1 MDKCKNMSMKY
12 ILAIDQGTT
21 SSRAIVFDEDQKIIS
36 ESQREYELQYP
47 NNGWVEADP
56 DEILNSVEETINN
69 VLDGLPHEIAAC
81 GITNQRETVV
91 VWDKSSGKPIYP
103 AIIWQDRRTSD
114 LCNKL
119 KDKDNLENE
128 IREKTGLLLDP
139 YFSASKIQWILDN
152 VENAREKAIS
162 GELCFGTIETYLIW
176 NLTEEK
182 NHKTD
187 ATNAS
192 RTMLM
197 NLKTTQ
203 WDESLLKI
211 FNIPKIILP
220 EICPCDDTFGSI
232 KALGM
237 KFPITGVIGDQ
248 QSALFGQNCFEFGEM
263 KSTYGTG
270 CFLMVNTKE
279 QIHKS
284 EARLLSTVGCMLGN
298 KTTYAL
304 EGSIF
309 SAGTSI
315 QWLRDE
321 MEFFTDA
328 SESEELIDENFDSKG
343 INFIP
348 AFTGLGAPHWNSEIR
363 GSIHGIQ
370 RDSSRKDIITAVFKA
385 IAFQTLEILD
395 ALEKDGVSVS
405 SLKVDGGMV
414 QNKRFLQ
421 LLSNILS
428 TDIKKPDQ
436 IESTAV
442 GAFKIALLGSGIKNI
457 DEIKKIGTYDETK
470 AVPSIELNNDYQTWK
485 AYLTKNL

>member
-232 KALGM
+232 KAHGM

-328 SESEELIDENFDSKG
+328 SESEGLIDENFDSKG

-470 AVPSIELNNDYQTWK
+470 AVPSIELNYDYQTWK

>member
-1 MDKCKNMSMKY
+1 MSMKY

-232 KALGM
+232 KAHGM

-328 SESEELIDENFDSKG
+328 SESEGLIDENFDSKG

>member
-1 MDKCKNMSMKY
+1 MDKCENMSMKY
-12 ILAIDQGTT
+12 LLSIDQGTT
-21 SSRAIVFDEDQKIIS
+21 SSRAIVFDENQNIIS
-36 ESQREYELQYP
+36 ESQKEYELQYP
-47 NNGWVEADP
+47 NDGWVEAKP
-56 DEILNSVEETINN
+56 DEILASVKETIKKALESSK
-69 VLDGLPHEIAAC
+69 VEIAAC

-91 VWDKSSGKPIYP
+91 VWDRLTGKPIYP

-114 LCNKL
+114 LCNEL
-119 KDKDNLENE
+119 KKKKNLESE

-139 YFSASKIQWILDN
+139 YFSASKIKWILDN
-152 VENAREKAIS
+152 VENARKMAEN

-197 NLKTTQ
+197 NLETLG
-203 WDESLLKI
+203 WDDSLLEI
-211 FNIPKIILP
+211 FDIPKNILP
-220 EICPCDDTFGSI
+220 KICSCDDTFGSI
-232 KALGM
+232 RTCDQ

-279 QIHKS
+279 KIYKS
-284 EARLLSTVGCMLGN
+284 DARLLSTVGCMLGN
-298 KTTYAL
+298 SVSYAL

-321 MEFFTDA
+321 MQFFEDS
-328 SESEELIDENFDSKG
+328 SESEELINDDFDSRG

-370 RDSSRKDIITAVFKA
+370 RDSSKKDLVTAVFKA
-385 IAFQTLEILD
+385 ICFQTLEIVE
-395 ALEKDGVSVS
+395 ALELDGVSVR

-414 QNKRFLQ
+414 NNRKFLQ

-428 TDIKKPDQ
+428 TNVKKPDQ

-442 GAFKIALLGSGIKNI
+442 GAFKIALLGSRIKNV
-457 DEIKKIGTYDETK
+457 DEIKEIGSYEKLEPKQAPQLSDDYKI
-470 AVPSIELNNDYQTWK
+470 WK
-485 AYLTKNL
+485 GFLTKNL

>member
-36 ESQREYELQYP
+36 ESQREYEHQYP

-232 KALGM
+232 KAHGM

-328 SESEELIDENFDSKG
+328 SESEGLIDENFDSKG

>member
-81 GITNQRETVV
+81 GITNQRDTVV

-232 KALGM
+232 KAHGM

-328 SESEELIDENFDSKG
+328 SESEGLIDENFDSKG

>member
-1 MDKCKNMSMKY
+1 MDKCENTSMKY
-12 ILAIDQGTT
+12 ILSIDQGTT
-21 SSRAIVFDEDQKIIS
+21 SSRAIIFDENQKIIS
-36 ESQREYELQYP
+36 ESQKEYQLQYP
-47 NNGWVEADP
+47 KDGWVEAKP
-56 DEILNSVEETINN
+56 EEILESVKETIEK
-69 VLDGLPHEIAAC
+69 VLEASAVDIAAC

-91 VWDKSSGKPIYP
+91 VWDRSSGKPVYP

-114 LCNKL
+114 LCNEL
-119 KDKDNLENE
+119 KKKENLENE
-128 IREKTGLLLDP
+128 IRKKTGLLLDP
-139 YFSASKIQWILDN
+139 YFSASKIKWILDN
-152 VENAREKAIS
+152 VENARKKAEN

-197 NLKTTQ
+197 NLETLD
-203 WDESLLKI
+203 WDHSLLEI
-211 FNIPKIILP
+211 FNIPKSILP
-220 EICPCDDTFGSI
+220 EICSCDDNFGSI
-232 KALGM
+232 DVSDQ

-248 QSALFGQNCFEFGEM
+248 QSALFGQNCVEFGEM

-279 QIHKS
+279 KIYKS
-284 EARLLSTVGCMLGN
+284 KARLLSTVACMLGN
-298 KTTYAL
+298 KVSYAL

-321 MEFFTDA
+321 MKFFDDS
-328 SESEELIDENFDSKG
+328 SESEDLIDDKFDSKG
-343 INFIP
+343 VNFIP

-370 RDSSRKDIITAVFKA
+370 RDTSKVDLITAVFKA
-385 IAFQTLEILD
+385 ICFQTLEIVE
-395 ALEKDGVSVS
+395 ALELDGVSVS
-405 SLKVDGGMV
+405 ALKVDGGMV
-414 QNKRFLQ
+414 KNKKFLQ
-421 LLSNILS
+421 LLSNTLS
-428 TDIKKPDQ
+428 TNIKKPDQ

-442 GAFKIALLGSGIKNI
+442 GAFKIALLGSGIKDIN
-457 DEIKKIGTYDETK
+457 EIQQIGSYDEVK
-470 AVPSIELNNDYQTWK
+470 SQQSLKLNDDYKVWK
-485 AYLTKNL
+485 EYLTKNL

>member
-69 VLDGLPHEIAAC
+69 VLDGLPYEIAAC
-81 GITNQRETVV
+81 GFTNQRETVV
-91 VWDKSSGKPIYP
+91 VWEKSSGKPIYP

-139 YFSASKIQWILDN
+139 YFSASKIKWILDN

-232 KALGM
+232 KAHGM

-328 SESEELIDENFDSKG
+328 SESEGLIDENFDSKG

>member
-152 VENAREKAIS
+152 VENAREKAKN

-232 KALGM
+232 KAHGM

-328 SESEELIDENFDSKG
+328 SESEGLIDENFDSKG

>member
-220 EICPCDDTFGSI
+220 EICSCDDTFGSI
-232 KALGM
+232 KVHGM

-328 SESEELIDENFDSKG
+328 SESEGLIDENFDSKG

>member
-197 NLKTTQ
+197 NLKTAQ

-232 KALGM
+232 KAHGM

-328 SESEELIDENFDSKG
+328 SESEGLIDENFDSKG

>member
-232 KALGM
+232 KAHGM

-328 SESEELIDENFDSKG
+328 SESERLIDENFDSKG

-457 DEIKKIGTYDETK
+457 DEIKKIGTYDEIK

>member
-12 ILAIDQGTT
+12 LLSIDQGTT
-21 SSRAIVFDEDQKIIS
+21 SSRAIVFDENQNIIS
-36 ESQREYELQYP
+36 ESQKEYELQYP
-47 NNGWVEADP
+47 NDGWVEANP
-56 DEILNSVEETINN
+56 DEILGSVKETIKKALESSK
-69 VLDGLPHEIAAC
+69 VEIAAC

-91 VWDKSSGKPIYP
+91 VWDRVSGEAIYP

-114 LCNKL
+114 LCNEL
-119 KDKDNLENE
+119 KEKENLESE

-139 YFSASKIQWILDN
+139 YFSATKIKWILDN
-152 VENAREKAIS
+152 VENAKKMAEN
-162 GELCFGTIETYLIW
+162 GELCFGTIESFLIW

-197 NLKTTQ
+197 NLETLE
-203 WDESLLKI
+203 WDDSLLGI
-211 FNIPKIILP
+211 FNIPKNILP
-220 EICPCDDTFGSI
+220 EICSCDDTFGSI
-232 KALGM
+232 NLFDQ

-248 QSALFGQNCFEFGEM
+248 QSALFGQNCLEFGEM

-279 QIHKS
+279 KIYKS
-284 EARLLSTVGCMLGN
+284 EARLLSTVGCMLGS
-298 KTTYAL
+298 TVSYAL

-321 MEFFTDA
+321 MKFFDDS
-328 SESEELIDENFDSKG
+328 SESEDLIDDEFDSRG
-343 INFIP
+343 VNFIP

-370 RDSSRKDIITAVFKA
+370 RDSSKVDLITAVFKA
-385 IAFQTLEILD
+385 ICFQTLEIVE
-395 ALEKDGVSVS
+395 ALKHDGVSVS
-405 SLKVDGGMV
+405 ALKVDGGMV
-414 QNKRFLQ
+414 KNKKFLQ
-421 LLSNILS
+421 LLSNTLS
-428 TDIKKPDQ
+428 TNIKKPNQ

-442 GAFKIALLGSGIKNI
+442 GAFKIALLGSGIKDI
-457 DEIKKIGTYDETK
+457 DEIQKIGSYDEVK
-470 AVPSIELNNDYQTWK
+470 SQQSLKLNDDYQIWK
-485 AYLTKNL
+485 EYLAKNL

>member
-139 YFSASKIQWILDN
+139 YFSASKIKWILDN
-152 VENAREKAIS
+152 VENARERAIS

-211 FNIPKIILP
+211 FDIPKIILP
-220 EICPCDDTFGSI
+220 EICSCDDTFGSI
-232 KALGM
+232 KVCGM

-328 SESEELIDENFDSKG
+328 SESEGLIDENFDSKG

-470 AVPSIELNNDYQTWK
+470 AVPSIELNKDYQTWK

>member
-211 FNIPKIILP
+211 FDIPKIILP
-220 EICPCDDTFGSI
+220 EICSCDDTFGSI
-232 KALGM
+232 KVCGM

-321 MEFFTDA
+321 MEFFADA
-328 SESEELIDENFDSKG
+328 SESEGLIDDNFDSKG

-470 AVPSIELNNDYQTWK
+470 AVPSIELNKDYQTWK

>member
-12 ILAIDQGTT
+12 LLSIDQGTT
-21 SSRAIVFDEDQKIIS
+21 SSRAIVFDENQNIIS
-36 ESQREYELQYP
+36 ESQKEYELQYP
-47 NNGWVEADP
+47 NDGWVEAKP
-56 DEILNSVEETINN
+56 DEILASVKETTKKALESSK
-69 VLDGLPHEIAAC
+69 VDIAAC

-91 VWDKSSGKPIYP
+91 VWNRASGDPIYP

-114 LCNKL
+114 LCNEL
-119 KDKDNLENE
+119 KKKKNLESE
-128 IREKTGLLLDP
+128 IRKKTGLLLDP
-139 YFSASKIQWILDN
+139 YFSATKIKWILDN
-152 VENAREKAIS
+152 VENARKMAEK
-162 GELCFGTIETYLIW
+162 GELCFGTIETYLVW

-182 NHKTD
+182 SHKTD

-197 NLKTTQ
+197 NLETLE
-203 WDESLLKI
+203 WDDSLLEI
-211 FNIPKIILP
+211 FDIPKNILP
-220 EICPCDDTFGSI
+220 EICSCDDNFGSI
-232 KALGM
+232 DTCDQ

-279 QIHKS
+279 KIYKS
-284 EARLLSTVGCMLGN
+284 DARLLSTVGCMLGN
-298 KTTYAL
+298 RVSYAL

-321 MEFFTDA
+321 MQFFEDS
-328 SESEELIDENFDSKG
+328 SESEDLINDDFDSRG
-343 INFIP
+343 VNFIP

-370 RDSSRKDIITAVFKA
+370 RDSSKKDLVTAVFKA
-385 IAFQTLEILD
+385 ICFQTLELVE
-395 ALEKDGVSVS
+395 ALELDGVSVR

-414 QNKRFLQ
+414 NNRKFLQ

-428 TDIKKPDQ
+428 TNVKKPDQ

-442 GAFKIALLGSGIKNI
+442 GAFKIALLGSRIKNV
-457 DEIKKIGTYDETK
+457 DEIKEIGSYEELRPKQAPQLSDDYKI
-470 AVPSIELNNDYQTWK
+470 WK
-485 AYLTKNL
+485 DYLTKNL

>member
-232 KALGM
+232 KAHGM

-328 SESEELIDENFDSKG
+328 SESEGLIDENFDSKG

-442 GAFKIALLGSGIKNI
+442 GAFKIAFLGSGIKNI

>member
-1 MDKCKNMSMKY
+1 MKHV
-12 ILAIDQGTT
+12 LTIDQGTT
-21 SSRAIVFDEDQKIIS
+21 SSRAIIFDEHQNIIS

-47 NNGWVEADP
+47 YDGWVEADP
-56 DEILNSVEETINN
+56 DEILDSVKETVNT
-69 VLDGLPHEIAAC
+69 VLDISEVEIDAC

-91 VWDKSSGKPIYP
+91 VWDRSSGKPIYP
-103 AIIWQDRRTSD
+103 AIVWQDRRTSD
-114 LCNKL
+114 LCNEL
-119 KDKDNLENE
+119 KEKENLENE

-139 YFSASKIQWILDN
+139 YFSASKIKWILDN
-152 VENAREKAIS
+152 VENARQMAHD

-197 NLKTTQ
+197 NLETLE
-203 WDESLLKI
+203 WDESLLRI
-211 FNIPKIILP
+211 FDIPKKMLP
-220 EICPCDDTFGSI
+220 EICSCDDNFGTI
-232 KALGM
+232 NLYGQKI
-237 KFPITGVIGDQ
+237 PITGVIGDQ

-279 QIHKS
+279 KIYKS
-284 EARLLSTVGCMLGN
+284 KARLLSTVGCKLGN
-298 KTTYAL
+298 ITSYAL

-321 MEFFTDA
+321 MKFFDDSSQ
-328 SESEELIDENFDSKG
+328 SEDMINDNYDSNG

-363 GSIHGIQ
+363 GSIHGLQ
-370 RDSSRKDIITAVFKA
+370 RDSSRIDLITAVFKA
-385 IAFQTLEILD
+385 ICFQTLEILE
-395 ALEKDGVSVS
+395 ALKLDGVSVS
-405 SLKVDGGMV
+405 ALKVDGGMV
-414 QNKRFLQ
+414 KNKKFLQ
-421 LLSNILS
+421 LLSNTLS
-428 TDIKKPDQ
+428 VNIKKPDQ

-442 GAFKIALLGSGIKNI
+442 GAFKIALLGSGVKTI
-457 DEIKKIGTYDETK
+457 DEIQKISKYNEIK
-470 AVPSIELNNDYQTWK
+470 SHPSSQLNDDYKIWK
-485 AYLTKNL
+485 EYLARNL

>member
-220 EICPCDDTFGSI
+220 EICSCDDTFGSI
-232 KALGM
+232 KAHGM

-321 MEFFTDA
+321 MEFFADA
-328 SESEELIDENFDSKG
+328 SESEGLIDENFDSKG

>member
-197 NLKTTQ
+197 NLKTTK

-232 KALGM
+232 KAHGM

-328 SESEELIDENFDSKG
+328 SESEGLIDENFDSKG

>member
-12 ILAIDQGTT
+12 LLSIDQGTT
-21 SSRAIVFDEDQKIIS
+21 SSRAIVFDENQNIIS
-36 ESQREYELQYP
+36 ESQKEYELQYP
-47 NNGWVEADP
+47 NDGWVEAKP
-56 DEILNSVEETINN
+56 DEILASVKETIKKALESSK
-69 VLDGLPHEIAAC
+69 VEIAAC

-91 VWDKSSGKPIYP
+91 VWDRLTGKPIYP
-103 AIIWQDRRTSD
+103 AIIWQDRRTSN
-114 LCNKL
+114 LCNQL
-119 KDKDNLENE
+119 KKKNLEGE
-128 IREKTGLLLDP
+128 IRKKTGLLLDP
-139 YFSASKIQWILDN
+139 YFSATKIKWILDN
-152 VENAREKAIS
+152 VENARKMAEN
-162 GELCFGTIETYLIW
+162 GELCFGTIETFLVW

-197 NLKTTQ
+197 NLETLD
-203 WDESLLKI
+203 WDDYLLEI
-211 FNIPKIILP
+211 FNIPKNILP
-220 EICPCDDTFGSI
+220 EICSCDDTFGSI
-232 KALGM
+232 DLCNQ

-279 QIHKS
+279 EIYKS

-298 KTTYAL
+298 KVSYAL

-321 MEFFTDA
+321 MKFFDDS
-328 SESEELIDENFDSKG
+328 SESEELINADFDSRG
-343 INFIP
+343 VNFIP

-370 RDSSRKDIITAVFKA
+370 RDSSKGDLITAVFKA
-385 IAFQTLEILD
+385 ICFQTLEIVA
-395 ALEKDGVSVS
+395 ALSLDGVSVS

-414 QNKRFLQ
+414 KNRKFLQ
-421 LLSNILS
+421 LLSNTLS
-428 TDIKKPDQ
+428 TNLKKPDQ

-457 DEIKKIGTYDETK
+457 DEIKEIGSYDEIK
-470 AVPSIELNNDYQTWK
+470 SKQSPQLSKDYQIWK
-485 AYLTKNL
+485 GYLTKNL

>member
-1 MDKCKNMSMKY
+1 VDKCENMRMKY
-12 ILAIDQGTT
+12 LLSIDQGTT
-21 SSRAIVFDEDQKIIS
+21 SSRAIVFDENQNIIS
-36 ESQREYELQYP
+36 ESQKEYELQYP
-47 NNGWVEADP
+47 KDGWVEANP
-56 DEILNSVEETINN
+56 DEILGSVKETIKKALESSK
-69 VLDGLPHEIAAC
+69 VEIAAC

-91 VWDKSSGKPIYP
+91 VWDRVSGEAIYP

-114 LCNKL
+114 LCSEL
-119 KDKDNLENE
+119 KQKENLESE

-139 YFSASKIQWILDN
+139 YFSATKIKWILDN
-152 VENAREKAIS
+152 VENAKKMAEN
-162 GELCFGTIETYLIW
+162 GELCFGTIESFLIW

-197 NLKTTQ
+197 NLETLE
-203 WDESLLKI
+203 WDDSLLEI
-211 FNIPKIILP
+211 FNIPKNILP
-220 EICPCDDTFGSI
+220 EICSCDDTFGLI
-232 KALGM
+232 NLFDQ

-279 QIHKS
+279 KIYKS
-284 EARLLSTVGCMLGN
+284 EARLLSTVGCMLGS
-298 KTTYAL
+298 TVSYAL

-321 MEFFTDA
+321 MKFFDDS
-328 SESEELIDENFDSKG
+328 SESEDLIDDEFDSRG
-343 INFIP
+343 VNFIP

-370 RDSSRKDIITAVFKA
+370 RDSSKVDLITAVFKA
-385 IAFQTLEILD
+385 ICFQTLEIVE
-395 ALEKDGVSVS
+395 ALEHDGVSVS
-405 SLKVDGGMV
+405 ALKVDGGMV
-414 QNKRFLQ
+414 KNKKFLQ
-421 LLSNILS
+421 LLSNTLS
-428 TDIKKPDQ
+428 TNIKKPDQ

-442 GAFKIALLGSGIKNI
+442 GAFKIALLGSGIKDI
-457 DEIKKIGTYDETK
+457 DEIQKIGSYDEVK
-470 AVPSIELNNDYQTWK
+470 SQQSLKLNDDYQIWK
-485 AYLTKNL
+485 EYLAKNL

>member
-1 MDKCKNMSMKY
+1 MKY

-203 WDESLLKI
+203 WDKSLLKI

-232 KALGM
+232 KAHGM

-328 SESEELIDENFDSKG
+328 SESEGLIDENFDSKG

>member
-232 KALGM
+232 KAHGM

-328 SESEELIDENFDSKG
+328 SESERLIDENFDSKG

-370 RDSSRKDIITAVFKA
+370 RDSSRKDITTAVFKA

>member
-1 MDKCKNMSMKY
+1 VDKCENTSMKY
-12 ILAIDQGTT
+12 ILSIDQGTT
-21 SSRAIVFDEDQKIIS
+21 SSRAIIFDENQKIIS
-36 ESQREYELQYP
+36 ESQKEYQLQYP
-47 NNGWVEADP
+47 KDGWVEAKP
-56 DEILNSVEETINN
+56 EEILESVKETIEKALEASA
-69 VLDGLPHEIAAC
+69 VDIAAC

-91 VWDKSSGKPIYP
+91 VWDRSSGKPVYP

-114 LCNKL
+114 LCNEL
-119 KDKDNLENE
+119 KKKENLENE
-128 IREKTGLLLDP
+128 IRKKTGLLLDP
-139 YFSASKIQWILDN
+139 YFSASKIKWILDN
-152 VENAREKAIS
+152 VENARKKAEN

-197 NLKTTQ
+197 NLETLD
-203 WDESLLKI
+203 WDDSLLDI
-211 FNIPKIILP
+211 FNIPKSILP
-220 EICPCDDTFGSI
+220 EICSCDDNFGSI
-232 KALGM
+232 DVSDQ

-248 QSALFGQNCFEFGEM
+248 QSALFGQNCVEFGEM

-279 QIHKS
+279 KIYKS
-284 EARLLSTVGCMLGN
+284 KARLLSTVACMLGN
-298 KTTYAL
+298 KVSYAL

-321 MEFFTDA
+321 MKFFDDS
-328 SESEELIDENFDSKG
+328 SESEDLIDDKFDSKG
-343 INFIP
+343 VNFIP

-370 RDSSRKDIITAVFKA
+370 RDTSKVDLITAVFKA
-385 IAFQTLEILD
+385 ICFQTLEIVE
-395 ALEKDGVSVS
+395 ALELDGVSVS
-405 SLKVDGGMV
+405 ALKVDGGMV
-414 QNKRFLQ
+414 KNKKFLQ
-421 LLSNILS
+421 LLSNTLS
-428 TDIKKPDQ
+428 TNIKKPDQ

-442 GAFKIALLGSGIKNI
+442 GAFKIALLGSGIKDIN
-457 DEIKKIGTYDETK
+457 EIQQIGSYDEVK
-470 AVPSIELNNDYQTWK
+470 SQQSLKLNDDYQVWK
-485 AYLTKNL
+485 EYLTKNL

>member
-47 NNGWVEADP
+47 NNGWVEPDP

-91 VWDKSSGKPIYP
+91 VWDKYSGKPIYP

-232 KALGM
+232 KAHGM

-328 SESEELIDENFDSKG
+328 SESEGLIDENFDSKG

>member
-211 FNIPKIILP
+211 FDIPKIILP
-220 EICPCDDTFGSI
+220 EICSCDDTFGSI
-232 KALGM
+232 KVRGM

-321 MEFFTDA
+321 MEFFAEA
-328 SESEELIDENFDSKG
+328 SESEGLIDDNFDSKG